1 MRAIPTSISP
11 RTRRRISSSDCERIR
26 EHLGIDRWLVWG
38 GSWGTTLGLAYAEAH
53 PDRVTEL
60 ILVSVVTTT
69 RREVEWITR
78 AMGRVFPEEWERF
91 RDGVPEEDR
100 DGDLSLAYSRLLESA
115 DADVRDRAAK
125 AWCAWEDTHV
135 ATTPGY
141 EPDPRYD
148 DPRFRLCFARLVT
161 RYWSN
166 AAFLEDGQLLRDAHR
181 LAGIPGVLINGRLDI
196 SGPTDIAWELARAWP
211 DAELVIVGDAG
222 HGAGDAGMEASLDA
236 AERFAAMVEPDP
248 LDSGRRHPVGERLQ
262 KLPLD
267 PR

>member
-1 MRAIPTSISP
+1 M
-11 RTRRRISSSDCERIR
+11 
-26 EHLGIDRWLVWG
+26 
-38 GSWGTTLGLAYAEAH
+38 
-53 PDRVTEL
+53 
-60 ILVSVVTTT
+60 
-69 RREVEWITR
+69 EWITR
-78 AMGRVFPEEWERF
+78 AMARVFPEEWERF

-115 DADVRDRAAK
+115 DADVRERAAT

-141 EPDPRYD
+141 KPDPRYD

-222 HGAGDAGMEASLDA
+222 HGAGQAGMDRRASRR
-236 AERFAAMVEPDP
+236 AERFARDEP
-248 LDSGRRHPVGERLQ
+248 SR
-262 KLPLD
+262 
-267 PR
+267 